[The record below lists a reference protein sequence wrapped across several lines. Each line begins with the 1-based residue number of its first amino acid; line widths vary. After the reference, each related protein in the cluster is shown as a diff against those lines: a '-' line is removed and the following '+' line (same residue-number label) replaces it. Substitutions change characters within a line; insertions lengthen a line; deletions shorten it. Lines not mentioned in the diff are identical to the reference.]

1 MLTAAAC
8 VAAVAVLAAVSQ
20 QAASAQ
26 VTGLSII
33 ADAAHLGVIGVHVNA
48 PPDREVTLG
57 EIVAGKRRPLETLSA
72 PVQFW
77 DVAEI
82 AKWRCDR
89 QVRRFYATAQLAT
102 GEVVSATSAVRT
114 PSCRA
119 RLALRLPART
129 RPGRP
134 ARLVVRDRWQI
145 GGVGG
150 RLGLAVPGEALS
162 CRRFR
167 IRRGRQTM
175 ESHVRLRSTGR
186 WRVELRGPDQRV
198 RRTLAVGLRTS
209 PQRSGSRTPRLLF
222 TGDSMMSNLDTIV
235 GDRLAGRARVISE
248 LRFATGLSK
257 PGFDWIKAARR
268 DAESHRPRAVVA
280 FIGAVEGFSMRNPY
294 GASIPCC
301 GHDWIAEYARRV
313 RAVVRGYAYG
323 RGTRVFWL
331 TQPAPRAADRVQVY
345 RAVNTALSLATHS
358 SPRLTLVDVAGLLT
372 PGFVYRTFM
381 EVNGSRTRIRAH
393 DGLHLSLAGARLAGT
408 RVVRALSRAGIVRR
422 P

>member
-1 MLTAAAC
+1 
-8 VAAVAVLAAVSQ
+8 VAALAAVGP

-26 VTGLSII
+26 VTGLSIV

-48 PPDREVTLG
+48 PPDQEVTLG
-57 EIVAGKRRPLETLSA
+57 EIVAGKRRPLETMSA
-72 PVQFW
+72 PMQFW
-77 DVAEI
+77 DVAQI
-82 AKWRCDR
+82 ARWRCDR
-89 QVRRFYATAQLAT
+89 QVRRFYATAQLAD
-102 GEVVSATSAVRT
+102 GEVLSTTSAVRT

-134 ARLVVRDRWQI
+134 ATLVVRDRWEI

-150 RLGLAVPGEALS
+150 RLCLAAPGEALS
-162 CRRFR
+162 CQRFR
-167 IRRGRQTM
+167 IRTGRRKA
-175 ESHVRLRSTGR
+175 ESRVRLSSTGR
-186 WRVELRGPDQRV
+186 WRVELRGPDQRL
-198 RRTLAVGLRTS
+198 RRTLGVGLRAS
-209 PQRSGSRTPRLLF
+209 PQRSGRRTPRLLF

-235 GDRLAGRARVISE
+235 GDRLDGRARVISE

-257 PGFDWIKAARR
+257 PGFDWIEAARR

-280 FIGAVEGFSMRNPY
+280 FIGAVEGFSMRTPS
-294 GASIPCC
+294 GASAPCC
-301 GHDWIAEYARRV
+301 GPDWIAEYARRV
-313 RAVVRGYAYG
+313 SAVVRGYAYR

-331 TQPAPRAADRVQVY
+331 TQPAPRTADRAEVY
-345 RAVNTALSLATHS
+345 NAVNTALSLATRS

-381 EVNGSRTRIRAH
+381 EVGGSRTRVRAH

-408 RVVRALSRAGIVRR
+408 RVVRALLRAEVVRR